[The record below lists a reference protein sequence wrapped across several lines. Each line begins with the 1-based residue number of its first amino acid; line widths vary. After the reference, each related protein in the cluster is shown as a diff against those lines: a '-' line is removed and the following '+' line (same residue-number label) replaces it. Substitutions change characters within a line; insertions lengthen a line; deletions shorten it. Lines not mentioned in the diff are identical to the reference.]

1 MDVLDLSSQ
10 RPTRP
15 VCLLIGNYDGVH
27 LGHRAIIDRARS
39 LAAREGLETAVLSF
53 RPHPLKVLDPQRA
66 PLLLQT
72 PAQKQALLDHYGID
86 HYLIQPFNDALSS
99 QDPETFVRELK
110 VRVDF
115 RFLLVGF
122 NFRFGKGRSGDTE
135 TLTRLGR
142 AHGFE
147 TLVQTAESLEGAPIS
162 SSRIRRAVADGE
174 MDAAARLLGRPYF
187 LEGRVGEGD
196 RIGHEMRAPT
206 ANVVVENE
214 LMPRFGVYASWTRFE
229 GVWFRSI
236 TNLGV
241 APTTGRNDVRFET
254 HLFDFDGDLYGR
266 YLFVCLGRYLRPEH
280 QFESL
285 EALKV
290 QISKDIAA
298 RLALPDLEAPEFFIE
313 VP

>member
-122 NFRFGKGRSGDTE
+122 NFRFGFRRAGDVA
-135 TLTRLGR
+135 TLQRLAAKYEYRIEAMPAQIAG
-142 AHGFE
+142 
-147 TLVQTAESLEGAPIS
+147 GAVIS
-162 SSRIRRAVADGE
+162 SSRIRALVREGRLLE
-174 MDAAARLLGRPYF
+174 AAELLGRPYF
-187 LEGRVGEGD
+187 LRGAVTRGAQLGRKLD
-196 RIGHEMRAPT
+196 APT
-206 ANVVVENE
+206 ANLTVENE
-214 LMPRFGVYASWTRFE
+214 LLPKYGVYAAWAHTAAGWRRAIANI
-229 GVWFRSI
+229 G
-236 TNLGV
+236 T
-241 APTTGRNDVRFET
+241 APTVDDQGPRIET
-254 HLFDFDGDLYGR
+254 HLFEFDGSLYDQR
-266 YLFVCLGRYLRPEH
+266 LTLCLGAFLRAEVK
-280 QFESL
+280 FDSL
-285 EALKV
+285 DALRR
-290 QISKDIAA
+290 QIQIDMQR
-298 RLALPDLEAPEFFIE
+298 RLALPDRDPPDLMLA
-313 VP
+313 